1 MEQQNFIKS
10 TRKTVRQAL
19 EVYTFPV
26 IGDKEISDITE
37 ADIDAIFQ
45 SERLFDRVGD
55 FSERLYR
62 VLDELFNEQV
72 EKNLIPKHPVI
83 HIYSPIVFSHEKT
96 ILNGRDVELT
106 SRSPFVDVSCMWL
119 KGKGYGLVTY
129 NLYLHFLSSFIH
141 PFIGKK
147 PIGLVNQND
156 IRAIY
161 TYFNMVNTNE
171 TWIGQIHLVMRMV
184 FGYAEELNLIQ
195 VSPMLKVND
204 PHLQPILDLSREQ
217 KNKVRLI
224 FSQFGFR
231 KTRLKELSKSL
242 YTVLHV
248 EEEFWNREGI
258 KDNGITFR
266 EVYEQ
271 WHRNTQDRILADA
284 TSKSS
289 FHSMDIYMLPN
300 IGEKPIQQISP
311 NDLITVQKVFA
322 IMGNTADFYILAK
335 LRSLYDYAIEKK
347 YVSENIAYQLKS
359 ANNKAAEKMV
369 LSDEE
374 IKQFFLACEESAT
387 MYSFLF
393 ATELCTGLRIREAM
407 AISYDNIDFEFGTLV
422 IENQV
427 KDGKII
433 PATKTRR
440 KRKIRLCK
448 TALVFIDAARSMQQ
462 QFSQSGE
469 FQNNNNLVFTTDTG
483 KPLSYTNVNRK
494 LDEIAMQM
502 GRPDITAHT
511 LRHTFMT
518 VSVRCGENLNEIQ
531 SEVGHG
537 FTSDV
542 ITEYLHQTEE
552 SSHESALRRQEYL
565 DKIMEKYR
573 HGCSNGCQ

>member
-37 ADIDAIFQ
+37 ADIDTIFQ

-72 EKNLIPKHPVI
+72 EKNLILKHPVI

-248 EEEFWNREGI
+248 EEGFWNREGI
-258 KDNGITFR
+258 KNNGITFR

-300 IGEKPIQQISP
+300 IGEKPIQQISIFWQSLGRYMITP
-311 NDLITVQKVFA
+311 LRRSMCRRTLRISLRVLIIRLQRKWYCQ
-322 IMGNTADFYILAK
+322 MKKLNNSSWLAK
-335 LRSLYDYAIEKK
+335 NLLPCTVPFLQRS
-347 YVSENIAYQLKS
+347 YV
-359 ANNKAAEKMV
+359 
-369 LSDEE
+369 
-374 IKQFFLACEESAT
+374 
-387 MYSFLF
+387 
-393 ATELCTGLRIREAM
+393 
-407 AISYDNIDFEFGTLV
+407 
-422 IENQV
+422 
-427 KDGKII
+427 
-433 PATKTRR
+433 
-440 KRKIRLCK
+440 
-448 TALVFIDAARSMQQ
+448 
-462 QFSQSGE
+462 
-469 FQNNNNLVFTTDTG
+469 
-483 KPLSYTNVNRK
+483 
-494 LDEIAMQM
+494 
-502 GRPDITAHT
+502 PD
-511 LRHTFMT
+511 
-518 VSVRCGENLNEIQ
+518 
-531 SEVGHG
+531 
-537 FTSDV
+537 
-542 ITEYLHQTEE
+542 
-552 SSHESALRRQEYL
+552 
-565 DKIMEKYR
+565 
-573 HGCSNGCQ
+573 

>member
-10 TRKTVRQAL
+10 TRTTVRQAL

-26 IGDKEISDITE
+26 IGDNEISDITE
-37 ADIDAIFQ
+37 ADIDTIFQ

-72 EKNLIPKHPVI
+72 EKNLISKHPVI

-184 FGYAEELNLIQ
+184 FGFAEELNLIQ

-258 KDNGITFR
+258 KNNGITFR

-322 IMGNTADFYILAK
+322 MMGNTADFYILAK

-347 YVSENIAYQLKS
+347 YV
-359 ANNKAAEKMV
+359 
-369 LSDEE
+369 
-374 IKQFFLACEESAT
+374 
-387 MYSFLF
+387 
-393 ATELCTGLRIREAM
+393 
-407 AISYDNIDFEFGTLV
+407 
-422 IENQV
+422 
-427 KDGKII
+427 
-433 PATKTRR
+433 
-440 KRKIRLCK
+440 
-448 TALVFIDAARSMQQ
+448 
-462 QFSQSGE
+462 
-469 FQNNNNLVFTTDTG
+469 
-483 KPLSYTNVNRK
+483 
-494 LDEIAMQM
+494 
-502 GRPDITAHT
+502 
-511 LRHTFMT
+511 
-518 VSVRCGENLNEIQ
+518 
-531 SEVGHG
+531 
-537 FTSDV
+537 
-542 ITEYLHQTEE
+542 
-552 SSHESALRRQEYL
+552 
-565 DKIMEKYR
+565 
-573 HGCSNGCQ
+573 

>member
-37 ADIDAIFQ
+37 ADIDTIFQ

-224 FSQFGFR
+224 FR
-231 KTRLKELSKSL
+231 
-242 YTVLHV
+242 
-248 EEEFWNREGI
+248 
-258 KDNGITFR
+258 
-266 EVYEQ
+266 
-271 WHRNTQDRILADA
+271 
-284 TSKSS
+284 
-289 FHSMDIYMLPN
+289 
-300 IGEKPIQQISP
+300 
-311 NDLITVQKVFA
+311 
-322 IMGNTADFYILAK
+322 
-335 LRSLYDYAIEKK
+335 
-347 YVSENIAYQLKS
+347 
-359 ANNKAAEKMV
+359 
-369 LSDEE
+369 
-374 IKQFFLACEESAT
+374 
-387 MYSFLF
+387 
-393 ATELCTGLRIREAM
+393 
-407 AISYDNIDFEFGTLV
+407 
-422 IENQV
+422 
-427 KDGKII
+427 
-433 PATKTRR
+433 
-440 KRKIRLCK
+440 
-448 TALVFIDAARSMQQ
+448 
-462 QFSQSGE
+462 
-469 FQNNNNLVFTTDTG
+469 
-483 KPLSYTNVNRK
+483 
-494 LDEIAMQM
+494 
-502 GRPDITAHT
+502 
-511 LRHTFMT
+511 
-518 VSVRCGENLNEIQ
+518 
-531 SEVGHG
+531 
-537 FTSDV
+537 
-542 ITEYLHQTEE
+542 
-552 SSHESALRRQEYL
+552 
-565 DKIMEKYR
+565 
-573 HGCSNGCQ
+573 